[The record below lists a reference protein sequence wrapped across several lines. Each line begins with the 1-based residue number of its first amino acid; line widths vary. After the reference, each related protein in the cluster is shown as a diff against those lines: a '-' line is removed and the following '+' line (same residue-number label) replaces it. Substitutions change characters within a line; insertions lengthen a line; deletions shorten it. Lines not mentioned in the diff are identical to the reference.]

1 MISENKHSGTC
12 MHTFINIRV
21 CVCIYIYTRIN
32 STYVYIYIYIHTY
45 IHRYMHAYKESFS
58 MQDRPAAQT
67 VPGKKQSAPARAPI
81 NSIQNNWLHGVS
93 LGI

>member
-1 MISENKHSGTC
+1 M
-12 MHTFINIRV
+12 
-21 CVCIYIYTRIN
+21 CVYIYIHTHKFYICI
-32 STYVYIYIYIHTY
+32 YIYIYIHTY